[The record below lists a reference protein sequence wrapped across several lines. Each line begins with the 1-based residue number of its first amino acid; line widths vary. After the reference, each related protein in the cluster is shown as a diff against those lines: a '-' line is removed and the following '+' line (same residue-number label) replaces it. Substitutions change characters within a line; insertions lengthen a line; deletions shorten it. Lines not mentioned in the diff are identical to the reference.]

1 MHGRIERALRDL
13 ARRAGIGDVPAPVVA
28 AVLVLGVMAVAWA
41 AWRWWPR
48 GEADIAVGGA
58 GGGAVHA
65 AAADAH
71 ESSTDTRSST
81 SLASSDTT
89 APTQSGLFV
98 HVAGHVRRPGVYELP
113 VGSRVID
120 AVDAAGGALGDA
132 MLDALNLARALTD
145 GEQVIV
151 SSRAEL
157 EKSGGSAALGS
168 AAALPNAPGN
178 PAGKVN
184 LNTADVS
191 ALDTLP
197 GVGPSTAQKIVAERE
212 ANGPFASV
220 EDLGRVS
227 GIGPKRLEQLKDLV
241 CVR

>member
-1 MHGRIERALRDL
+1 MHGRIERALQDL

-28 AVLVLGVMAVAWA
+28 AVLVLGVVAVAWA

-48 GEADIAVGGA
+48 GEAEIAAGGA
-58 GGGAVHA
+58 LGGAAHA
-65 AAADAH
+65 VAADAR
-71 ESSTDTRSST
+71 ESPTETQSST
-81 SLASSDTT
+81 SPESSIAT
-89 APTQSGLFV
+89 APTPVGLFV

-113 VGSRVID
+113 AGSRVID

-132 MLDALNLARALTD
+132 VLDALNLARALTD

-157 EKSGGSAALGS
+157 EKSGGSGGLGS

-184 LNTADVS
+184 LNTADVA